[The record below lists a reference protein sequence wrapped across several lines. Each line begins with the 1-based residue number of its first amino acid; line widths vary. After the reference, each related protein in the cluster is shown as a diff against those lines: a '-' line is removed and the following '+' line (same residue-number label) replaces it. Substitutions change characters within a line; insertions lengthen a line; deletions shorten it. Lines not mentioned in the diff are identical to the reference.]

1 MILEESVL
9 TGPSTLNQMLSPLL
23 GRKTDSTAAG
33 ADAEGALD
41 LPKVPPRRTLRGAS
55 DGRSITLDELAWAD
69 TLAVLSLSPAGSTRR
84 APSKRRCQ

>member
-33 ADAEGALD
+33 ADAAGVLD

-55 DGRSITLDELAWAD
+55 DG
-69 TLAVLSLSPAGSTRR
+69 
-84 APSKRRCQ
+84 